1 MKKIFIILFLTISFS
16 AVAEKIVVIT
26 NIANPIN
33 QISKDQL
40 QDFYFKRN
48 RSWPNGVAVRFFDR
62 TDNSQIR
69 NEFLRNYIQ
78 KSSRQVDQFW
88 IGQKFN
94 TGDSAPTQVS
104 SDTLSMSLVAR
115 FPGGIC
121 YVQEGTPLAKDVKIM
136 TITGR

>member
-1 MKKIFIILFLTISFS
+1 MKKLIFLFFVLFS
-16 AVAEKIVVIT
+16 MSAIAQKIVVIT
-26 NIANPIN
+26 NIANPLN

-48 RSWPNGVAVRFFDR
+48 RTWPGGEAVRFFDR
-62 TDNSQIR
+62 ADNSPIR
-69 NEFLRNYIQ
+69 NVFLRNYIE

-94 TGDSAPTQVS
+94 TGDSAPTQIS
-104 SDTLSMSLVAR
+104 SDTLSMNLVSR

-121 YVQEGTPLAKDVKIM
+121 YVQEGITLTKDVKIM
-136 TITGR
+136 TITGL